1 MTAQSVRIS
10 RATNDLDQVLRFYVD
25 ALELEVLGSFT
36 DHAGFDGVILGR
48 RGDPFHFEFTHQR
61 ALTVGRAP
69 TKENLFVFYLPDER
83 EWAERVQRMI
93 QKGFQPVATHN
104 PYWERKGKTF
114 EDFEGYRVVLLNEGW
129 MP

>member
-93 QKGFQPVATHN
+93 QKGFQPVATRN

-114 EDFEGYRVVLLNEGW
+114 EDFEGYRVVLFNEGW
-129 MP
+129 IP